1 MNKVILVGRL
11 VFEPEAKQSQ
21 SGVITCN
28 TRMAVSRND
37 KDKTTDFINI
47 HSFGSTAEF
56 ISKYFRKGDPISV
69 SGKLQTSTWEKQDGT
84 KVNEV
89 YVLVNEVA
97 FVPAK
102 KEGTA
107 TTSEPPKP
115 SKPAELPFEL

>member
-21 SGVITCN
+21 NGVTTLN

-47 HSFGSTAEF
+47 HAFGTTAEF

-84 KVNEV
+84 KVNET

-97 FVPAK
+97 FVPSK
-102 KEGTA
+102 KDEGQSQA
-107 TTSEPPKP
+107 PNPPKQAP
-115 SKPAELPFEL
+115 KSLPFEL